1 MRMSI
6 RECENEKCSK
16 TCIAGLFEPLR
27 SGIIPAMHEALA
39 RDALKSA
46 RTPKERQAA
55 VARAIELGMPISKI
69 EEFLDWL
76 DGATSELDDVR
87 HPKSPNGN

>member
-6 RECENEKCSK
+6 RECENEKWTK
-16 TCIAGLFEPLR
+16 TCLDRLYEPFR
-27 SGIIPAMHEALA
+27 SDIIPAMHEALA
-39 RDALKSA
+39 RDVLKSA
-46 RTPKERQAA
+46 RTPQERQAA
-55 VARAIELGMPISKI
+55 VARAIELGMPISQI